1 MFSRACE
8 LGASNAI
15 AHASVLRYGCMLEPR
30 DRAGIASDLLVFC
43 FPRRFGQRS
52 EASCVLRVALA
63 EFLALYLSL
72 LGVLPSKLGA
82 L

>member
-1 MFSRACE
+1 MFSRVCE
-8 LGASNAI
+8 LWASNAI
-15 AHASVLRYGCMLEPR
+15 AHASVLSYGCMLEPR
-30 DRAGIASDLLVFC
+30 DRAGIASDLLVYC
-43 FPRRFGQRS
+43 FLRCFGQRF
-52 EASCVLRVALA
+52 EAGCVLRVAHA